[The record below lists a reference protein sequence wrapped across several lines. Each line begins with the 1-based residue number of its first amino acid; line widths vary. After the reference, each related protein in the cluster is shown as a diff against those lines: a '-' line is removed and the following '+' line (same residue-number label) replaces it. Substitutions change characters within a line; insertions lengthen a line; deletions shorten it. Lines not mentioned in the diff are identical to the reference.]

1 MKVIR
6 SPEASEETGT
16 SLEFVAVLDCW
27 SKNLRSIKT
36 REIIIITTTSIVS
49 DVTTI
54 TTLKTNLSRARHPFL
69 LGRVGLILT
78 LIQTGVRG

>member
-1 MKVIR
+1 M
-6 SPEASEETGT
+6 
-16 SLEFVAVLDCW
+16 EFVAVLDCW

-36 REIIIITTTSIVS
+36 REIIIIITTTSIVS

-54 TTLKTNLSRARHPFL
+54 TTLKTNLSRAGRPFL